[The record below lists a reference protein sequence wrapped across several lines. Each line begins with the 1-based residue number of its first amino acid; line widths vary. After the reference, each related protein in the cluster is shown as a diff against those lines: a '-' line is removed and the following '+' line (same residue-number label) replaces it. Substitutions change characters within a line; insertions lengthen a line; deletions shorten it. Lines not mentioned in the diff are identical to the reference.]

1 MYIKWRDNV
10 RKSGLPV
17 DSTLKPSDH
26 RLLSFPTFKK
36 KKVPKS
42 NHTARCNN
50 LFVGNTEERNKS
62 DNTKGEFPLWH
73 NGINGLLGALGR
85 RFDPQPG
92 TVY

>member
-36 KKVPKS
+36 KRYLNRITLPDVTIFLWEIRKKGTS
-42 NHTARCNN
+42 QITQKGSSRCGTMGSTASW
-50 LFVGNTEERNKS
+50 ER
-62 DNTKGEFPLWH
+62 
-73 NGINGLLGALGR
+73 
-85 RFDPQPG
+85 
-92 TVY
+92 